1 MSTYLET
8 TLAADETL
16 LYQAKIHWMI
26 YAPASIIMLIGLPGM
41 LTTLVRLFSGEALFS
56 GWIVF
61 FVGALWFGWSHLVRI
76 NTEMFVTNR
85 RVVIKT
91 GVISRNTVE
100 LNLKRVESFSVD
112 QGILGRTFN
121 YGTVTALG
129 TGGVKNKI
137 KNVDD
142 PIKFRAEAVAAVDAV
157 Q

>member
-16 LYQAKIHWMI
+16 FYQSKIHWMI
-26 YAPASIIMLIGLPGM
+26 YAPAFIIMLLGLPGM
-41 LTTLVRLFSGEALFS
+41 LATLVMFFSGEGFFP

-61 FVGALWFGWSHLVRI
+61 FVGMLWLGWSHLVRI

-112 QGILGRTFN
+112 QGILGRIFN
-121 YGTVTALG
+121 YGTVTTLG